1 MECMFPCEKKQM
13 KIAVFLEQDILAGGG
28 YQQALNM
35 CLLLHK
41 KQSEKF
47 RFIFI
52 TTLPSN
58 IDVLSTY
65 GIKAYLFKLSLLNK
79 LLLLLSSR
87 HLLFHRILR
96 KIHIVNPFDKY
107 LSKYDIDLIYF
118 ISPSS
123 YALYTDKYNYIFTI
137 WDLCHRDFMEF
148 PEVRE
153 NREFEKREDIYQH
166 VLIKAIAVIVDS
178 ELGKENVIRRY
189 GVDSDRVEV
198 LPFSPA
204 RGTSLDDDAYQSD
217 FVDIKQ
223 KYQIHGDYIYYPA
236 QFWAHKNHVYILKA
250 IALLKEK
257 HDIELYAV
265 FSGSDKG
272 NLSHVLAVAES
283 LEIKHLVR
291 YIGFVPN
298 EEIPYLYKQ
307 SLALVMPTYF
317 GPTNLPPLEAFQLGV
332 PVIYSD
338 LPGLRE
344 QVGDAALLVDLSNPQ
359 SLVNHLL
366 SLLHQPE
373 LRDKLIEKG
382 RLQLLQHTDEERWR
396 VLESIF
402 DRFSVKLSCWK
413 GVFFFSLRGS
423 AS

>member
-1 MECMFPCEKKQM
+1 MR
-13 KIAVFLEQDILAGGG
+13 IAVLLEQDIMAGGG

-41 KQSEKF
+41 RQNEKIQ
-47 RFIFI
+47 FIFI

-58 IDVLSTY
+58 IDILSAY
-65 GIKAYLFKLSLLNK
+65 GIKARLIKLSLLNK
-79 LLLLLSSR
+79 LLLRVSSQ
-87 HLLFHRILR
+87 HLLFHRILK
-96 KIHIVNPFDKY
+96 KIHITNQFDKY
-107 LSKYDIDLIYF
+107 LSKYDVDLIYF
-118 ISPSS
+118 ISPSAYS
-123 YALYTDKYNYIFTI
+123 LYTDKYNYIFTI
-137 WDLCHRDFMEF
+137 WDLSHRDFMEF

-153 NREFEKREDIYQH
+153 NRIFETREQVYQRA
-166 VLIKAIAVIVDS
+166 VTKAIAVIVDS
-178 ELGKENVIRRY
+178 KLGKENVIRRY
-189 GVDSDRVEV
+189 GVDRERVEV

-204 RGTSLDDDAYQSD
+204 LSTNLDDDAYQAK
-217 FVDIKQ
+217 FLDIKQ
-223 KYQIHGDYIYYPA
+223 RYKINGHYIYYPA

-257 HDIELYAV
+257 HGIELYAV

-272 NLSHVLAVAES
+272 NLYHVLAVAKS
-283 LEIKHLVR
+283 LKIEHLVK
-291 YIGFVPN
+291 YVGFVPN

-344 QVGDAALLVDLSNPQ
+344 QVGDAALLVDLSDPQ
-359 SLVNHLL
+359 SLVNQLL

-373 LRDKLIEKG
+373 LRKSLIAKG
-382 RLQLLQHTDEERWR
+382 RHQLSRHNDDEKRWR
-396 VLESIF
+396 ILKSIF
-402 DRFSVKLSCWK
+402 DKFSVKLSCWK
-413 GVFFFSLRGS
+413 I
-423 AS
+423 

>member
-1 MECMFPCEKKQM
+1 M
-13 KIAVFLEQDILAGGG
+13 KIAVFSEQDILAGGG
-28 YQQALNM
+28 YQQAINM
-35 CLLLHK
+35 LLLLN
-41 KQSEKF
+41 QRQCEKRQF
-47 RFIFI
+47 VFI
-52 TTLPSN
+52 TTLHSN
-58 IDVLSTY
+58 IETLSTY
-65 GIKAYLFKLSLLNK
+65 GIQAHFLKLSLLSK
-79 LLLLLSSR
+79 VLLRLSSR
-87 HLLFHRILR
+87 QLLFHRILR
-96 KIHIVNPFDKY
+96 KIHIVNSFDRF
-107 LSKYDIDLIYF
+107 LSTYGIDLIYF
-118 ISPSS
+118 VTPSG
-123 YALYTDKYNYIFTI
+123 YALYTDKYNYIFTV

-153 NREFEKREDIYQH
+153 NRTFESREAVYQH
-166 VLIKAIAVIVDS
+166 ALTKAVAVIIDS

-189 GVDSDRVEV
+189 RVDPERVEI

-204 RGTSLDDDAYQSD
+204 PETRLDDDAYQAG

-223 KYQIHGDYIYYPA
+223 KYQINGDYIYYPA

-250 IALLKEK
+250 IALLKEE
-257 HDIELYAV
+257 HDTELYAV
-265 FSGSDKG
+265 FSGSDKD
-272 NLSHVLAVAES
+272 NLNHVLAVAES
-283 LEIKHLVR
+283 LEIKHLVK
-291 YIGFVPN
+291 YVGFVPN

-373 LRDKLIEKG
+373 LRKNLIEKG
-382 RLQLLQHTDEERWR
+382 RHQLLQHTDEERWAI
-396 VLESIF
+396 LESIF
-402 DRFSVKLSCWK
+402 DRFSVKLSCW
-413 GVFFFSLRGS
+413 SYH
-423 AS
+423 

>member
-1 MECMFPCEKKQM
+1 M

-41 KQSEKF
+41 RQNEKIQ
-47 RFIFI
+47 FIFI
-52 TTLPSN
+52 TTLPSD
-58 IDVLSTY
+58 IDVLSAY

-79 LLLLLSSR
+79 LLLRLSSR
-87 HLLFHRILR
+87 HLLFHRMLR
-96 KIHIVNPFDKY
+96 KSHITNPFDEY
-107 LSKYDIDLIYF
+107 LSKYDVDLVYF
-118 ISPSS
+118 ITPSGYS
-123 YALYTDKYNYIFTI
+123 LYTDKYNYIFTI

-153 NREFEKREDIYQH
+153 NRIFETREEVYQR
-166 VLIKAIAVIVDS
+166 VLIKAIGIIVDS

-189 GVDSDRVEV
+189 GVDPERVEV
-198 LPFSPA
+198 VPFSPA
-204 RGTSLDDDAYQSD
+204 RGTTLDDDDYQSE

-223 KYQIHGDYIYYPA
+223 KYQINGDYIYYPA

-257 HDIELYAV
+257 HDIKLYAL

-272 NLSHVLAVAES
+272 NLDHVLAVAKS
-283 LEIKHLVR
+283 LGIEDLVK
-291 YIGFVPN
+291 YVGFVPN

-332 PVIYSD
+332 PVICSD

-373 LRDKLIEKG
+373 LRKNLIEKG
-382 RLQLLQHTDEERWR
+382 RHELSRHSDDERWR

-402 DRFSVKLSCWK
+402 YRFSVKLSCWK
-413 GVFFFSLRGS
+413 IGR
-423 AS
+423 A